1 MSFMVWKLLRLLP
14 KPVILILLFFLLGA
28 IARA

>member
-14 KPVILILLFFLLGA
+14 KPVLLLVWVFALV
-28 IARA
+28 ARA